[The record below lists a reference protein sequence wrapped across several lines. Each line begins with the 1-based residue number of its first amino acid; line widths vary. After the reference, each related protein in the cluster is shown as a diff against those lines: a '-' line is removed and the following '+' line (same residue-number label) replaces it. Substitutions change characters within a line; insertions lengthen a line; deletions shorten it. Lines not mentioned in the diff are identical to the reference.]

1 MCKPKL
7 SSEGLIISGGW
18 HILLAQNAIDNNT
31 FSFNHDIGPKNQGIS
46 K

>member
-7 SSEGLIISGGW
+7 SSEGLIISDGW
-18 HILLAQNAIDNNT
+18 HILLAQNAIGNNT
-31 FSFNHDIGPKNQGIS
+31 FSFNHDVGPKNRG